1 MFIIFDSVEQVNV
14 KFVGEI
20 NVMFHI
26 EHLNFGPQT
35 FKANFSGRRG
45 RGPSAGT
52 TTCPYLHE
60 SWSRLIYSNGWESST
75 SLTYDL
81 IITNNF

>member
-45 RGPSAGT
+45 RVGVQVQAPL
-52 TTCPYLHE
+52 PV
-60 SWSRLIYSNGWESST
+60 LICMNH
-75 SLTYDL
+75 DL
-81 IITNNF
+81 D